1 MAQAQIEHSELGMTL
16 MTSMIL
22 AEADALAEVTYVLQ
36 DTEEDS
42 HPP

>member
-1 MAQAQIEHSELGMTL
+1 MAQAQIEHSELGTTL

-36 DTEEDS
+36 DTEEGN
-42 HPP
+42 